1 MRRWFFVL
9 LLVLMPLQFSWAA
22 LATYCEHES
31 GAQAQHLGHHEHEHE
46 KEHQKE
52 HQHPQHP
59 EAVND
64 APDDTTKAKP
74 SAVFDVHDCHS
85 HCQCMADLPLSSTT
99 PWTRSSGHATEWT
112 GLRELAHVLSPPE
125 RPQWVDHA

>member
-31 GAQAQHLGHHEHEHE
+31 GAQAQHLGHHEHEH
-46 KEHQKE
+46 
-52 HQHPQHP
+52 PQHSG
-59 EAVND
+59 
-64 APDDTTKAKP
+64 APDDTTKAKT

-85 HCQCMADLPLSSTT
+85 HGQCMADLPLSTAT
-99 PWTRSSGHATEWT
+99 PWAPSPCHATEWT
-112 GLRELAHVLSPPE
+112 GLRELAHVPSPPE
-125 RPQWVDHA
+125 RPQWLGHA

>member
-1 MRRWFFVL
+1 MRRWFFVF

-22 LATYCEHES
+22 LAAYCEHES

-46 KEHQKE
+46 KK

-59 EAVND
+59 EPVND
-64 APDDTTKAKP
+64 APDDATKAKP
-74 SAVFDVHDCHS
+74 SAVLDVHDCHS

-99 PWTRSSGHATEWT
+99 PWAPSPGNATDWT

-125 RPQWVDHA
+125 RPQWVGHA